1 MFNLRELELMV
12 IDPIDLVINSINKF
26 LLSKKTIRFIFS

>member
-12 IDPIDLVINSINKF
+12 IDPIDLVINSINNF
-26 LLSKKTIRFIFS
+26 LLSKKIIRFIFS